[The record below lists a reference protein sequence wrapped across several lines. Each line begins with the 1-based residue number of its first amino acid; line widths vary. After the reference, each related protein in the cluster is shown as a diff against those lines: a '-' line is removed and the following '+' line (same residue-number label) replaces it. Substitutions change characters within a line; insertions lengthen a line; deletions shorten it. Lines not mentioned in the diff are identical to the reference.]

1 MEHVLALLCMTHSQ
15 ETAIWQIIYISRQQF
30 KPNVNLPALRG
41 LGHSAQEEISFMYTH
56 HHWFWVDSS
65 ISKDN
70 FMTLHGH
77 ASVTFRHTPSQLEP
91 AGLFM
96 GQTIHLPPQHSSTT
110 IGDVQEACQQRRY
123 VTPNSIQKPSQVR
136 VSSDTTKH
144 ACVTSNDV
152 KARSCL

>member
-96 GQTIHLPPQHSSTT
+96 GQTPPN
-110 IGDVQEACQQRRY
+110 
-123 VTPNSIQKPSQVR
+123 TPVPLSATCKR
-136 VSSDTTKH
+136 HVSSGATSHQTPFKNPLRSVFPRTPPNMH
-144 ACVTSNDV
+144 A
-152 KARSCL
+152 